1 MENTEKLVTLT
12 NEFVMEQKKEN
23 LSHAV
28 IEVIENGP
36 LKITG
41 NILLRDLKRDTIGKP
56 EEISICLCGKSGN
69 KPYCDDS
76 HKK

>member
-1 MENTEKLVTLT
+1 MVNLSDMEEKI
-12 NEFVMEQKKEN
+12 EKKEYKPQ
-23 LSHAV
+23 AV
-28 IEVIENGP
+28 IEVIEFGP

-41 NILLRDLKRDTIGKP
+41 NIHLKDPKRDR
-56 EEISICLCGKSGN
+56 EESPSELWLCRCGKSGN